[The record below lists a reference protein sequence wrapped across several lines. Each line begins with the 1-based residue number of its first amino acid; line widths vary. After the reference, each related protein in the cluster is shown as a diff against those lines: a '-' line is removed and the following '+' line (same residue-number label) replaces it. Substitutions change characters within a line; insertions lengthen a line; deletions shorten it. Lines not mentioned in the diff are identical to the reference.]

1 MDDHLVILTFL
12 ITVLQVL
19 GEEGEKVQV
28 GRQIKES
35 LALAVNFNCKRDIYH
50 VIAHHA
56 QVEENNGDDVTPV
69 LTEEKWV
76 GVKGQR
82 VKGGGVKDSRG
93 TYFFCECLRL
103 F

>member
-1 MDDHLVILTFL
+1 MADRSKKLAI
-12 ITVLQVL
+12 
-19 GEEGEKVQV
+19 
-28 GRQIKES
+28 GRQVK
-35 LALAVNFNCKRDIYH
+35 FNCIKDIYH

-56 QVEENNGDDVTPV
+56 QVAENNGDDVTPE

-82 VKGGGVKDSRG
+82 VKGKGGGVKDSRG

>member
-1 MDDHLVILTFL
+1 MADRSK
-12 ITVLQVL
+12 
-19 GEEGEKVQV
+19 KVAFGGQ
-28 GRQIKES
+28 
-35 LALAVNFNCKRDIYH
+35 VNFNCMKDIYH

-56 QVEENNGDDVTPV
+56 QVEENKGDDVTPV

-103 F
+103 FK